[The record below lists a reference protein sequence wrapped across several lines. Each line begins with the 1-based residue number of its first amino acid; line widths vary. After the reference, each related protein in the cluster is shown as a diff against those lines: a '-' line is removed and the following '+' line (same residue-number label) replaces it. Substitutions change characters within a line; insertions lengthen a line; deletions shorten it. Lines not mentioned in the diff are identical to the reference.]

1 MNKQADKQKA
11 TEEYKKAVKL
21 QVAYDI
27 IGSLDDNALGTEWID
42 KAIAMLENLKH
53 VRKNLPF

>member
-1 MNKQADKQKA
+1 MNKQTDKQKA

-27 IGSLDDNALGTEWID
+27 IGKLDDNALGTEWID